1 MNVRV
6 INQTSVL
13 KTVSIH
19 QGLSFV
25 IAATDTNLML
35 MARPVMVSSS
45 L

>member
-1 MNVRV
+1 MNVKV

-13 KTVSIH
+13 KSVSIH

-25 IAATDTNLML
+25 IVATDTNLTL
-35 MARPVMVSSS
+35 MARRVMVSSS